1 MDSVFGLL
9 AIIILGIA
17 VLATVIYLILKAASY
32 FKRSFGVSLWPG
44 VIALCSSVDIA
55 VFTTAAGQ
63 NMGHE
68 FIIVM
73 YIVAGLLLAYTLY
86 RDIRYY
92 KLHSIPAFL
101 LQLLLAVAQIILL
114 IIVIAVKFARSN
126 AAYKTERVR
135 RRAAALGVL
144 LDI

>member
-1 MDSVFGLL
+1 M
-9 AIIILGIA
+9 
-17 VLATVIYLILKAASY
+17 
-32 FKRSFGVSLWPG
+32 WPG
-44 VIALCSSVDIA
+44 VIALCFALDIA
-55 VFTTAAGQ
+55 VFSTAAGQ
-63 NMGHE
+63 NMGHG
-68 FIIVM
+68 FMTAM
-73 YIVAGLLLAYTLY
+73 YISAGLLLTYTLY

-101 LQLLLAVAQIILL
+101 LQILLSVAQIILL
-114 IIVIAVKFARSN
+114 IIVVIRFAKSN

>member
-1 MDSVFGLL
+1 MNSVFGAL

-17 VLATVIYLILKAASY
+17 IIATAIYLILKAASY
-32 FKRSFGVSLWPG
+32 FKRTFGISLWPG
-44 VIALCSSVDIA
+44 VIALCFALDIA
-55 VFTTAAGQ
+55 IFSTAAGQ
-63 NMGHE
+63 NMGHG
-68 FIIVM
+68 FMTAM
-73 YIVAGLLLAYTLY
+73 YIAAGLLLTYTLY

-101 LQLLLAVAQIILL
+101 LQILLSVAQIILL
-114 IIVIAVKFARSN
+114 IIVVVIRFAKSN